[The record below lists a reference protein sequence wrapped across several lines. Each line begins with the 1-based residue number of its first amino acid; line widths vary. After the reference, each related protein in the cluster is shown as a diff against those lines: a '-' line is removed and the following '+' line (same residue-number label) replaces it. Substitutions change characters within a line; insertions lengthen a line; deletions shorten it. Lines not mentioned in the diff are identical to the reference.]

1 MTEHDQ
7 ILVALRRIT
16 RAIDLQSKRLLK
28 ETGLTAPQLVVL
40 RALEREGPLP
50 PSKIADRVSLSPAT
64 VTTIVER
71 LTRLGLVERRPRES
85 DRRGVEISLTEA
97 GRSAYRSAPELLQAG
112 FLKRFRALEPW
123 EQHMLLSSMERIA
136 DLMDAGDL
144 DAAPILA
151 SGEYGQAPQS

>member
-71 LTRLGLVERRPRES
+71 LTRLGLVERVYTYWDDGSHAVLYGDTNHKARHWHMCARAWGPN
-85 DRRGVEISLTEA
+85 DVCM
-97 GRSAYRSAPELLQAG
+97 APA
-112 FLKRFRALEPW
+112 
-123 EQHMLLSSMERIA
+123 
-136 DLMDAGDL
+136 
-144 DAAPILA
+144 
-151 SGEYGQAPQS
+151 

>member
-71 LTRLGLVERRPRES
+71 LTRLGLVERRTHPTDGRAKCITLTPLLHAHKHIGRDHYAAIHGAAISGIDEKDYLTMLKCMELMHDNLQTLDARE
-85 DRRGVEISLTEA
+85 REA
-97 GRSAYRSAPELLQAG
+97 GET
-112 FLKRFRALEPW
+112 
-123 EQHMLLSSMERIA
+123 
-136 DLMDAGDL
+136 
-144 DAAPILA
+144 
-151 SGEYGQAPQS
+151 